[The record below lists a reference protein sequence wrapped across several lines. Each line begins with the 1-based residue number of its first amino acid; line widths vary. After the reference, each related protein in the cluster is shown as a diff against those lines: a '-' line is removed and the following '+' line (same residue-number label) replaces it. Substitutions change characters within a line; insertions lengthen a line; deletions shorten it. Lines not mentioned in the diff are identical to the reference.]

1 MAAALIAASPGA
13 AQTATPPS
21 QPATQGQGNLP
32 PINVSGNRPKQ
43 RGKVKNPQIE
53 AAAPSAPN
61 TEPAT
66 PNSLAGIPITPLNAV
81 ATSASRLGL
90 PVLETPASVDVVTQ
104 QTMQDQGYRT
114 TTDTAQGAVGV
125 LSGDSA
131 GAPANFSM
139 RGFTFGEVNTLYNGI
154 WTGPSDITARWMG
167 TANLDQ
173 VEFLKGPSSLMS
185 GMNAI
190 GGSVNYVSR
199 QPTTGPIQ
207 NEADVSFDS
216 LGSILS
222 HYGSGG
228 STAVKGLDYRVDMA
242 GSQLN
247 SFIDGDYRD
256 LTDFSGQLNYHAT
269 NNFMVFGRH
278 RLQKGFRSCLLGH
291 AAGSDF
297 VCRIERRQRR
307 CLGKRVQHVLR

>member
-1 MAAALIAASPGA
+1 M
-13 AQTATPPS
+13 
-21 QPATQGQGNLP
+21 
-32 PINVSGNRPKQ
+32 SGNRPKQ
-43 RGKVKNPQIE
+43 RGKVKNPQTE

-61 TEPAT
+61 TEPT
-66 PNSLAGIPITPLNAV
+66 PPNSLAGIPMTPLNTV

-114 TTDTAQGAVGV
+114 TTDTAAGAVGV
-125 LSGDSA
+125 LSGDAA

-139 RGFTFGEVNTLYNGI
+139 RGFSFSEVNTLYNGI

-185 GMNAI
+185 GINAI

-228 STAVKGLDYRVDMA
+228 STGVKGLDYRVDMS
-242 GSQLN
+242 GSKL
-247 SFIDGDYRD
+247 
-256 LTDFSGQLNYHAT
+256 
-269 NNFMVFGRH
+269 
-278 RLQKGFRSCLLGH
+278 
-291 AAGSDF
+291 
-297 VCRIERRQRR
+297 E
-307 CLGKRVQHVLR
+307 